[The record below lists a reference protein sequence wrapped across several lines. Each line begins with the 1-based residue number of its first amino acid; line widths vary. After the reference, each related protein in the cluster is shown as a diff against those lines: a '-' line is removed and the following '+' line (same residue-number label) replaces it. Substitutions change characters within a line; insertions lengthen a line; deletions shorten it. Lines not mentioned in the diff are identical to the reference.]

1 MITLDGSEGHGG
13 GSVLRIASG
22 LAALT
27 RTPIKVENIRI
38 SRPNPGMQAQH
49 LSGLRGVADFCK
61 GKLLGDELG
70 STEMD
75 FYPGTE
81 TRDCL
86 SISIQTAGSVS
97 LALQPILIASA
108 LSRKRI
114 RVSMNGGGTMVKWAP
129 PTDFLENIT
138 FRLLEKMGFKIRL
151 FITRHGFYPAGG
163 ARLEADISVPHEIMP
178 LYIPE
183 RGKIFF
189 CKGISRAAYGMESF
203 DAAENMS
210 ISCSEAMEKYFS
222 SRNIKIKPEI
232 KSSYEKTDS
241 QGYCLTSWAESEN
254 TIIGASEMGDKKDL
268 PEEIGKNVAQNLEK
282 FLDSG
287 ATLDSN
293 SADQVLP
300 FMALAKGSEIKIAEM
315 TGHIETSIALTE
327 KFLKMKFKIEKE
339 NDGIR
344 ISC

>member
-1 MITLDGSEGHGG
+1 
-13 GSVLRIASG
+13 
-22 LAALT
+22 
-27 RTPIKVENIRI
+27 
-38 SRPNPGMQAQH
+38 
-49 LSGLRGVADFCK
+49 
-61 GKLLGDELG
+61 
-70 STEMD
+70 
-75 FYPGTE
+75 
-81 TRDCL
+81 
-86 SISIQTAGSVS
+86 
-97 LALQPILIASA
+97 
-108 LSRKRI
+108 
-114 RVSMNGGGTMVKWAP
+114 
-129 PTDFLENIT
+129 
-138 FRLLEKMGFKIRL
+138 
-151 FITRHGFYPAGG
+151 
-163 ARLEADISVPHEIMP
+163 MP